1 MDPNED
7 TFFLPVDNPTDTVS
21 AEVKF
26 LDLYDGKVFYTKGY
40 RIGKRVRRLVVKDEA
55 RWIKMQAIT
64 INCQLYKIYGWVKR
78 EGLAAVKLR
87 DDNGEVPLRN
97 EYTGEIL
104 NLIKDT
110 DTPTPIKNGFVQPF
124 SVDLH
129 EIYEGR
135 CPDSPPVFKLS
146 RSDQQRNLNVFQ
158 LVVQLE
164 FIDGSRSQ
172 KFTSPKF
179 NLRILTATETSQIDI
194 QTPQG
199 PVQVKRAKCDVEI
212 DSSVNGQGSSGESV
226 DSGVFDDGFVRH
238 HRQILVETLDA

>member
-7 TFFLPVDNPTDTVS
+7 TFFLPVDNPTVS

-26 LDLYDGKVFYTKGY
+26 LDLYDSKVFYKKQY
-40 RIGKRVRRLVVKDEA
+40 RKNNRSRQLVVNDEA
-55 RWIKMQAIT
+55 RWIKMQAT
-64 INCQLYKIYGWVKR
+64 INCQLYKIYGWIKR
-78 EGLAAVKLR
+78 EETAAIKLK
-87 DDNGEVPLRN
+87 DNNGEVPLRN

-104 NLIKDT
+104 NLITLDT

-129 EIYEGR
+129 QIYEGK

-146 RSDQQRNLNVFQ
+146 RSDQRRNLNVFQ

-179 NLRILTATETSQIDI
+179 NLQMLTERETSQM
-194 QTPQG
+194 P
-199 PVQVKRAKCDVEI
+199 QVKRAKCDVEI